1 MKLPFVDFVD
11 LGDLPEVTTVLP
23 VGADTVDLTVRTYN
37 HEGDSRGRRS
47 GTVDLAA
54 GTNLPRGHWNCDL
67 EILVLSGE
75 LDLDGQVV
83 ERFGYLFVPAGVMT
97 GPVSTTRDAR
107 VLVFASQKPLL
118 TPAEADV
125 PGAPRHRVVGPIH
138 LGDLA
143 WEHPKTDGFP
153 AGAGRKTLRMDAEVG
168 EGTWVLGLLP
178 HWTSPLIE
186 WHEFH
191 EEIVIL
197 EGEIETPEGVMTPGS
212 YLAHPPGEHTAHGP
226 MRSRAGCVMLTR
238 SEGPFVTTYSDA
250 PDVLDGPWR

>member
-1 MKLPFVDFVD
+1 MTLPFVDFVN
-11 LGDLPEVTTVLP
+11 LHDLPAVATDLS
-23 VGADTVDLTVRTYN
+23 VGEQRVDLTVRTYN
-37 HEGDSRGRRS
+37 DEGNPGGRRS
-47 GTVDLAA
+47 GAVDLAA
-54 GTNLPRGHWNCDL
+54 GVQLPRGHWNCDL

-75 LDLDGQVV
+75 LDLAGQVL
-83 ERFGYLFVPAGVMT
+83 ERFGYLFLPAGVMT
-97 GPVSTTRDAR
+97 GPVNVTRDAR
-107 VLVFASQKPLL
+107 ILVFASQQPAL
-118 TPAEADV
+118 TPAEADL
-125 PGAPRHRVVGPIH
+125 PGAPRHRVVGPVH

-143 WEHPKTDGFP
+143 WEQPRTDGFP
-153 AGAGRKTLRMDAEVG
+153 AGAGRKTLRMDAESA

-197 EGEIETPEGVMTPGS
+197 EGEMETPEGVMTPGS

-226 MRSRAGCVMLTR
+226 MRSRAGCVMITR
-238 SEGPFVTTYSDA
+238 SEGPFATTYSDA